1 MSDKNRK
8 SSDEKFGRRIEKLT
22 QLIKKKGYT
31 TVNKGDS
38 IILKLMGDEVVVELD
53 PKSSFGYRTSY
64 HVASASESNSACH
77 EKIMDITKKVR
88 LVKILQRENSVDFVI
103 DVCYSKPAEFVR
115 NLSRFGEILHL
126 AAFMF
131 VEDQE

>member
-1 MSDKNRK
+1 MSDKNRRP
-8 SSDEKFGRRIEKLT
+8 SDDKFGRRIEKLS

-31 TVNKGDS
+31 AVNKGDS
-38 IILKLMGDEVVVELD
+38 IILKLMGNEVVVELD

-64 HVASASESNSACH
+64 HVENVAESNSACH

-88 LVKILQRENSVDFVI
+88 LVKILQGENSVDFVI
-103 DVCYSKPAEFVR
+103 DACYSKPAEFVK

-131 VEDQE
+131 TED

>member
-131 VEDQE
+131 AEDQE